1 MRTSQRWII
10 VAVTTVLSACSD
22 RVLAPE
28 QVVASA
34 LDVDGEGQGT
44 VVVNPD
50 ANGNGVARTVQEG
63 IDRVDAGGTVLVMP
77 GTYLERVVIRKGI
90 TLRGIGLGDGAAV
103 LAQSMATSAPGT
115 EAVILVETPEPVVL
129 SDLTVHHDNIRGVNV
144 LFGEA
149 NVTVERMSFEGVST
163 SSPVVGNGVTVLYN
177 AGTSETRAHAVIRD
191 NRFTVG
197 GIAVSLGG
205 DVDAL
210 VEHNE
215 IRQGASGRWGCVS
228 VSVVGQGR
236 TVLPSPGRE
245 TNVDIVGN
253 LFEDCGTNLSGRFN
267 SVIVVGA
274 SDATTVGTVNIV
286 GNTFRATAGAPGE
299 APPCAVSAILYENYS
314 GVIER
319 NTIENVV
326 NACSP
331 EAAAPRNFR
340 GAIFVGSRVP
350 RVQPANVAVRFNDI
364 VGNAGAGLRIGA
376 NQPVSIDATCNWWGD
391 ASGPSGLGA
400 GSGDAVVVQPFGAA
414 PGFVPFATASIAG
427 TSETSCFGG
436 M

>member
-1 MRTSQRWII
+1 MRTNQRWIF
-10 VAVTTVLSACSD
+10 AALTCVLSACSD
-22 RVLAPE
+22 RALAPSP
-28 QVVASA
+28 VAPPA
-34 LDVDGEGQGT
+34 LDVDGDGRGT

-50 ANGNGVARTVQEG
+50 ANGNGVARTIQEG
-63 IDRVDAGGTVLVMP
+63 IDWVDAGGTVLVMP
-77 GTYLERVVIRKGI
+77 GTYVERVTIRKGI
-90 TLRGIGLGDGAAV
+90 TLRGIGLGEGAAV
-103 LAQSMATSAPGT
+103 LSQSMATSAPGT

-177 AGTSETRAHAVIRD
+177 AGESDTRAHAVIRD
-191 NRFTVG
+191 NRFSVG

-215 IRQGASGRWGCVS
+215 MRQAGGRWGCVS

-236 TVLPSPGRE
+236 TLLSTPGKR
-245 TNVDIVGN
+245 TDVDIVDN
-253 LFEDCGTNLSGRFN
+253 LFEDCGTNLTGRYN

-274 SDATTVGTVNIV
+274 PGATTSGTVNIV
-286 GNTFRATAGAPGE
+286 GNTFRSTPGLPGA
-299 APPCAVSAILYENYS
+299 APPCAAGAILYEHYS

-319 NTIENVV
+319 NTIVDVV
-326 NACSP
+326 DACSP
-331 EAAAPRNFR
+331 EAALRNFR
-340 GAIFVGSRVP
+340 GAIFVGSRIAGV
-350 RVQPANVAVRFNDI
+350 RPANVAVRFNDI
-364 VGNAGAGLRIGA
+364 IGNVGAGLRIGA
-376 NQPVSIDATCNWWGD
+376 NQPLPIDATCNWWGD

-400 GSGDAVVVQPFGAA
+400 GTGDAVVVELGGAT
-414 PGFVPFATASIAG
+414 PLFTPFATAPIAG
-427 TSETSCFGG
+427 SGGTSCLGG
-436 M
+436 T